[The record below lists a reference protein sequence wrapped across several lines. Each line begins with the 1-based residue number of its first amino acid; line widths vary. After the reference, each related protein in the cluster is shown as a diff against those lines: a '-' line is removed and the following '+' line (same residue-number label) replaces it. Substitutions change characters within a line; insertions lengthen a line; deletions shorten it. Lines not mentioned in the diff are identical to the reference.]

1 MLRKIFL
8 AFFFLFIFSFL
19 FNFKVYATDP
29 AKGGASEFASS
40 YDVVYDIDPSGI
52 TTVTEKINLKN
63 LTSEYY
69 ASQFKLIIGAT
80 QISDVKASDGGG
92 TMQVSSQQKNN
103 TTEINVKF
111 NQQVAGLNKI
121 LPWTLQFKSK
131 DFAEK
136 IGKVLEIRA
145 PKISPADN
153 LESYNLTIQVPQG
166 FGEPTLIS
174 PQPKAQTLQYGKIF
188 LTFEKNQLAN
198 SGVLASFGTKQLF
211 DFDLI
216 YHLENSNLMPVLTNI
231 ALPPDSAFQD
241 VLFQRI
247 EPKPLNVTV
256 DADGNYLA
264 WYRLTRGK
272 KWM

>member
-1 MLRKIFL
+1 MVKKIIL
-8 AFFFLFIFSFL
+8 VILFSFVL
-19 FNFKVYATDP
+19 VSKVHA
-29 AKGGASEFASS
+29 AEEFTTS
-40 YDVVYDIDPSGI
+40 YDVTYDIDVSGI

-136 IGKVLEIRA
+136 IGKIWEIRA
-145 PKISPADN
+145 PKVSSSTN
-153 LESYNLTIQVPQG
+153 LEGYNLTISVPTQ
-166 FGEPTLIS
+166 FGEPTIIS
-174 PQPKAQTLQYGKIF
+174 PTPKSQTISSGKMF
-188 LTFEKNQLAN
+188 LTFEKNQLLQ
-198 SGVLASFGTKQLF
+198 SGISASFGTNQLF
-211 DFDLI
+211 DFDLS
-216 YHLENSNLMPVLTNI
+216 YHLENNNLVPILTNI
-231 ALPPDSAFQD
+231 ALPPDTA
-241 VLFQRI
+241 
-247 EPKPLNVTV
+247 
-256 DADGNYLA
+256 
-264 WYRLTRGK
+264 
-272 KWM
+272 